1 MFKLDLDKAEE
12 PEIKAAN
19 IRWIIKKAREFQK
32 NIYFCITDHIKV
44 FECMDH
50 NKLENS

>member
-12 PEIKAAN
+12 PEIKLPKSKRILEKHLLCFIDYVEALDCVD
-19 IRWIIKKAREFQK
+19 Q
-32 NIYFCITDHIKV
+32 
-44 FECMDH
+44 